1 MSEALEKLGDLR
13 RLPIFPLPLVLMPY
27 ELLPLHIFEPK
38 YRQMLDDVQNSNGFF
53 GITMFDPEEGFEDR
67 PAAGSTGCVAEIR
80 EVQTLEDGRSNIL
93 TMGVARY
100 RLLEYVDEGTPYL
113 MAEIGVF
120 EDDSD
125 AGPELAARADEAF
138 SLFERVAKAAYKLG
152 GGRGRLPEIPRAEP
166 EQLSFLIAAAFNLE
180 NEVKYEMLEER
191 STAARFE
198 RLSTILKQSVDQM
211 EENAEIFRVAQT
223 NGHGK
228 KKIDV

>member
-1 MSEALEKLGDLR
+1 
-13 RLPIFPLPLVLMPY
+13 
-27 ELLPLHIFEPK
+27 
-38 YRQMLDDVQNSNGFF
+38 
-53 GITMFDPEEGFEDR
+53 
-67 PAAGSTGCVAEIR
+67 
-80 EVQTLEDGRSNIL
+80 
-93 TMGVARY
+93 MGVARY

-120 EDDSD
+120 AEKLGRR
-125 AGPELAARADEAF
+125 AGLAARADEAF
-138 SLFERVAKAAYKLG
+138 SFERVAKAAYKLG

-191 STAARFE
+191 STAARFD

-228 KKIDV
+228 DRRLDKTPNADKADQAEKAGSDPFNPPDLPDPRSEFRSNQGPLRHRQCCLKEIYHPLFIRLRKFHRSTNEAHSRRA